1 MALFFNQPV
10 NDAMQNL
17 GVSAASG
24 LTSEEVKKRVEQY
37 GQNRLVGGKE
47 KSILQ
52 MMFEQLKDFLV
63 VILMIAAVISI
74 ILGEALEGI
83 IILAIV
89 VLNTILGVYQENK
102 ASNALKALKEMASP
116 HAKVL
121 RDGQVVE
128 VASPDVVPG
137 DIAILEAGDYI
148 PADLRLIEAVNLKID
163 EAALT
168 GESVPVEK
176 DANVVLPLDASLGDR
191 INSAYMGT
199 VITYGRGKGVIT
211 DIGMQTQ
218 MGNIAD
224 MLNETKDESTP
235 LQKKLDS
242 LGKLLG
248 IVCLA
253 ICGIIFLLGLWHG
266 MELFD
271 IFMTSV
277 SLAVA
282 AIPEGLTVV
291 VTVVLA
297 MGMQKMVKCNAI
309 IKRLSAVETL
319 GSTTV
324 ICSDKTGTL
333 TQNKMTIQRLYD
345 TEKDYTVSG
354 SGYSPVGDVKDLE
367 NNSAGDSVKKLIEG
381 SLLCNDST
389 YDPLKETIIGDPTEG
404 AMVVLAYKCK
414 MIKSDWE
421 KKFPRLQE
429 IPFDSDRKL
438 MSTFHNINNEIVMYT
453 KGAPDELLRRCTEVE
468 IAGKRQALTDQ
479 KRDEILAKNTEFAES
494 ALRVIGVAYRIV
506 DKVDTSLE
514 SENNLVFVGLLGMI
528 DPPREEAKEAIDIC
542 KAAGI
547 QVKMITGDHKTT
559 ASAIGQQ
566 LGIVTEGTVEGRE
579 ITEMTQ
585 EQLCECVMHTSVFAR
600 VSPEHKVRLVDAV
613 RANGNIAAMTGDGV
627 NDAPSLKHADIGVA
641 MGITGTDVSKE
652 AADMILT
659 DDNFASIVRAV
670 AEGRTIYS
678 NIRKVVGFLLSCNIG
693 EILVIFIAMLANFP
707 VPLVAIQLLSINLIT
722 DAFPAFALGMEKEE
736 PGVMKKHPRDPAE
749 PIVDKNMG
757 IAVVIQSIA
766 LALGT
771 LGSFIYGYYVHD
783 SLEIAR
789 TACFFTLVL
798 GELLRAYSARSESRS
813 VFRMHVL
820 ENSYLNKC
828 VLFSVLF
835 MIASIYV
842 PVLNPVF
849 STVPLNFDEMV
860 MALVFAFLPM
870 FGGELA
876 KLITRK

>member
-1 MALFFNQPV
+1 
-10 NDAMQNL
+10 
-17 GVSAASG
+17 
-24 LTSEEVKKRVEQY
+24 
-37 GQNRLVGGKE
+37 
-47 KSILQ
+47 
-52 MMFEQLKDFLV
+52 
-63 VILMIAAVISI
+63 
-74 ILGEALEGI
+74 
-83 IILAIV
+83 
-89 VLNTILGVYQENK
+89 
-102 ASNALKALKEMASP
+102 MASP
-116 HAKVL
+116 HAKIL
-121 RDGQVVE
+121 RDGQIVE
-128 VASPDVVPG
+128 VASSDVVPG
-137 DIAILEAGDYI
+137 DVAILEAGDYI
-148 PADLRLIEAVNLKID
+148 PADLRLIETVNLKVD

-176 DANVVLPLDASLGDR
+176 DASAVLESDAGLGDR

-199 VITYGRGKGVIT
+199 VITYGRGKGIIT

-224 MLNETKDESTP
+224 MLNETPDESTP
-235 LQKKLDS
+235 LQKKLDN

-248 IVCLA
+248 MVCLA
-253 ICGIIFLLGLWHG
+253 ICGIIFLLGLLRG
-266 MELFD
+266 MELFG

-333 TQNKMTIQRLYD
+333 TQNKMTIQKLYNAENVYNA
-345 TEKDYTVSG
+345 TGT
-354 SGYSPVGDVKDLE
+354 GYSPVGKITDTKGNAAGYAVKR
-367 NNSAGDSVKKLIEG
+367 LIEG
-381 SLLCNDST
+381 GLLCNDAI
-389 YDPLKETIIGDPTEG
+389 YHPEKETIIGDPTEG
-404 AMVVLAYKCK
+404 AMVVLAHKCGMEK
-414 MIKSDWE
+414 DQWE
-421 KKFPRLQE
+421 KQYPRLQE

-438 MSTFHNINNEIVMYT
+438 MSTFHQMDDKIIMYT
-453 KGAPDELLRRCTEVE
+453 KGAPDELLRRCNKVE
-468 IAGKRQALTDQ
+468 IAGESQELTEE
-479 KRDEILAKNTEFAES
+479 KKNEILAKNQAFAQA
-494 ALRVIGVAYRIV
+494 ALRVIGVAYKEV
-506 DKVDTSLE
+506 SAVDTSLE
-514 SENNLVFVGLLGMI
+514 AENDLIFVGLLGMI

-547 QVKMITGDHKTT
+547 QVKMITGDHKIT
-559 ASAIGQQ
+559 ASAIGSQ
-566 LGIVTEGTVEGRE
+566 LGIVTDGTVEGRE
-579 ITEMTQ
+579 ISEMTE
-585 EQLCECVMHTSVFAR
+585 EQLCSCVKTTNIFAR

-613 RANGNIAAMTGDGV
+613 RTNGNVAAMTGDGV

-693 EILVIFIAMLANFP
+693 EILVILFAMLANLP

-736 PGVMKKHPRDPAE
+736 PGVMNKHPRDPAE
-749 PIVDKNMG
+749 PIVDKKMSV
-757 IAVVIQSIA
+757 AVIIQSLA
-766 LALGT
+766 LAVGT

-783 SLEIAR
+783 SLDVAR
-789 TACFFTLVL
+789 SACFFTLVL
-798 GELLRAYSARSESRS
+798 GELLRAYSARSESVS
-813 VFRMHVL
+813 IFKMKVF

-828 VLFSVLF
+828 VLVSVLF
-835 MIASIYV
+835 MVASIYV

-849 STVPLNFDEMV
+849 STVPLSLDEMI

-870 FGGELA
+870 LGGEAA
-876 KLITRK
+876 KLLQKKMK